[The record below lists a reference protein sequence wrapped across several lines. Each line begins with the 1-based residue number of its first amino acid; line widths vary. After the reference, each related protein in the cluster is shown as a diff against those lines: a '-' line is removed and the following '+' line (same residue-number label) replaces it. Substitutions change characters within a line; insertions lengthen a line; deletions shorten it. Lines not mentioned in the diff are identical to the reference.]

1 VAPRRVKEV
10 LGVVGGLLGLGI
22 WLLMQVLRRRVIG
35 SEQVAGLTDTV
46 KVAASYA
53 DHLVFKLLPSQLAA
67 DGALGLAGGRVGG
80 WVVPVVGLAAIAG
93 VLFVISIV
101 LAERMY
107 LTGWSRVAPGTGK
120 ARRRRT
126 RMSVAGIFRWLPS
139 VERSIV
145 TSTVRLFLRSPQ
157 QIQPVATIT
166 VMMAVLPFV
175 MGRSSSGPLM
185 SPGLILRSFTALTFI
200 GALHLSTSS
209 TGIDGRSF
217 WILLTAPCSA
227 VRKLASKLLVSVIVF
242 TALAVVIAIVFG
254 ATGLVTWRMLPK
266 LIWLAVCMSCVGGS
280 VGILL
285 GIHYT
290 DWEWEIP
297 KRMLTMAGRFIM
309 LAVMAL
315 FFIGVA
321 ITISGSGSVDSG
333 PLAGTAGWTVLIL
346 IGAVAAAAAAGLLKV
361 SARKLERM
369 EWPI

>member
-1 VAPRRVKEV
+1 
-10 LGVVGGLLGLGI
+10 
-22 WLLMQVLRRRVIG
+22 
-35 SEQVAGLTDTV
+35 
-46 KVAASYA
+46 
-53 DHLVFKLLPSQLAA
+53 VFPSQLAA
-67 DGALGLAGGRVGG
+67 DGAIALAGGRAGG
-80 WVVPVVGLAAIAG
+80 WAVPVLGLAAMAG
-93 VLFVISIV
+93 TLFVISIV

-107 LTGWSRVAPGTGK
+107 LTGWSRVSPGTGK
-120 ARRRRT
+120 ARRRRGGIG
-126 RMSVAGIFRWLPS
+126 VAGIFRWLPS

-145 TSTVRLFLRSPQ
+145 TATVRLFLRSPQ
-157 QIQPVATIT
+157 QIQPVATLT

-185 SPGLILRSFTALTFI
+185 SPGLILRSLTVLTFI

-227 VRKLASKLLVSVIVF
+227 IRKLGSKLLVSVIVF
-242 TALAVVIAIVFG
+242 TALAVVIVFG
-254 ATGLVTWRMLPK
+254 ATGLVAWSMLPK
-266 LIWLAVCMSCVGGS
+266 LIWLAICMSSAGGS

-285 GIHYT
+285 GIHFT
-290 DWEWEIP
+290 NWEWEIP
-297 KRMLTMAGRFIM
+297 KRMLTMTGRFIM

-321 ITISGSGSVDSG
+321 ITISGSGSVSSA
-333 PLAGTAGWTVLIL
+333 PLAGTAGWTVLAL
-346 IGAVAAAAAAGLLKV
+346 VGGVTAAATAGLLTV